1 MPTWT
6 TRLKGLATLLASLI
20 LTVYILDQKGVLVY
34 DGAALLPQLLPE
46 ILRKWFAAIGIVCGI
61 LGVSPLGRL
70 VMKDPSAPMPPLFKK
85 KDSKDS

>member
-34 DGAALLPQLLPE
+34 DGAALLPQLRAAAAQDPTLAE
-46 ILRKWFAAIGIVCGI
+46 GVAQVEALLR
-61 LGVSPLGRL
+61 PH
-70 VMKDPSAPMPPLFKK
+70 
-85 KDSKDS
+85 